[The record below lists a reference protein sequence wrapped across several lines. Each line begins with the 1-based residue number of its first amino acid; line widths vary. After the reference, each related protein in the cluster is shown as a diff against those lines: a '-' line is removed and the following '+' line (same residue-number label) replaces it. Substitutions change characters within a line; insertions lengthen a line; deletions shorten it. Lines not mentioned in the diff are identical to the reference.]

1 MHQGMM
7 KTSAR
12 ERAPLMNASTLL
24 SALQWAEDTF
34 GNVRLG
40 DQRRTERAVA
50 IASAIAHNPA
60 ASLPAQMQD
69 DAATEAAY
77 RFLQMP
83 KVSYEQLIEPHV
95 AQTRAQASQQPQVL
109 LIQDT
114 TEVDY
119 QQHPTTTGLG
129 PIGNGSHHGYLVQ
142 SVLAVVPQ
150 SREVLG
156 LMHQEPFLRQPAP
169 KGETRREREQRQRE
183 SQVWERSVE
192 AIGAP
197 PAGVQWIH
205 VGDRYSDIFALLSLI
220 RQQQCDF
227 VVRAAQDRCV
237 DLLVEQA
244 DAPVPARSHHP
255 PRAGQGAQA
264 KAQHLF
270 AVVEGW
276 QAQGQQELHLEASKQ
291 TKARVAQVVISFG
304 ALRLLPPQ
312 SQPVSELRPLVV
324 WVVRVWEPEPPE
336 GVEGL
341 EWVLLTSVPTASVE
355 QAWQRVDWYRAR
367 WIVEDY
373 HQGLKTGCS
382 IELRQLQSYEGLR
395 RLLGLLAPTAVRLL
409 QLRAAARDA
418 PERKASET
426 LPTDLVQVVA
436 LLAKVPAASL
446 TAQQCW
452 FTIARYGGY
461 LRRRSGGPPGWKT
474 LWKGWFYIQ
483 ALLEGVHLAPRL
495 SLD

>member
-1 MHQGMM
+1 
-7 KTSAR
+7 
-12 ERAPLMNASTLL
+12 MNASTLL
-24 SALQWAEDTF
+24 SALQWAEYTF
-34 GNVRLG
+34 GSVRLG
-40 DQRRTERAVA
+40 DQRRTERAVE
-50 IASAIAHNPA
+50 IASAIAHHPA

-69 DAATEAAY
+69 EAATEAAY

-83 KVSYEQLIEPHV
+83 DVTYEKLIGPHV
-95 AQTRAQASQQPQVL
+95 AQTREEASKQQQVL

-129 PIGNGSHHGYLVQ
+129 PIGNGSHHGYLLQ
-142 SVLAVVPQ
+142 SVLAVLPA

-169 KGETRREREQRQRE
+169 KGETKRERDQRERE
-183 SQVWERSVE
+183 SQVWERSVQ
-192 AIGAP
+192 AIGEP

-205 VGDRYSDIFALLSLI
+205 IGDRYSDMFPLLSLC
-220 RQQQCDF
+220 QQMHCDF

-237 DLLVEQA
+237 DLLTEQA
-244 DAPVPARSHHP
+244 DTPAARRSHHQRRP
-255 PRAGQGAQA
+255 Q
-264 KAQHLF
+264 QHLF
-270 AVVEGW
+270 EVVRGW
-276 QAQGQQELHLEASKQ
+276 SAHGEQDLELDATKQSRARTAHLA
-291 TKARVAQVVISFG
+291 ISFG
-304 ALRLLPPQ
+304 SLRLLPPEGHQ
-312 SQPVSELRPLVV
+312 DSSLRPLVV

-341 EWVLLTSVPTASVE
+341 EWILLTSVPTTTVE

-373 HQGLKTGCS
+373 HQGLKTGCR
-382 IELRQLQSYEGLR
+382 IELRQLQSYEALR
-395 RLLGLLAPTAVRLL
+395 RLLGLLAPAAVRLL
-409 QLRAAARDA
+409 QLRTAARDA
-418 PERKASET
+418 PERLASEI
-426 LPTDLVQVVA
+426 LPLDLVQVVA
-436 LLAKVPAASL
+436 LVAKVPVPAAEL

-452 FTIARYGGY
+452 YTIARYGGY

-483 ALLEGVHLAPRL
+483 ALLEGVHLATRL

>member
-1 MHQGMM
+1 
-7 KTSAR
+7 
-12 ERAPLMNASTLL
+12 MNASTLL
-24 SALQWAEDTF
+24 SALQWAEYTF
-34 GNVRLG
+34 GSVRLG
-40 DQRRTERAVA
+40 DQRRTERAVE

-69 DAATEAAY
+69 GAGTEAAY

-83 KVSYEQLIEPHV
+83 DVTYEKLIGPHV
-95 AQTRAQASQQPQVL
+95 TQTRAHARKQQQVL

-119 QQHPTTTGLG
+119 QLHPTTTGLG
-129 PIGNGSHHGYLVQ
+129 PIGNGTHHGYLLQ
-142 SVLAVVPQ
+142 SVLAVVPA

-156 LMHQEPFLRQPAP
+156 LMHQEPFLRHPAP
-169 KGETRREREQRQRE
+169 KGETRREREQRSRE
-183 SQVWERSVE
+183 SQVWERSVQ

-205 VGDRYSDIFALLSLI
+205 VGDRYSDIFALLSLMQ
-220 RQQQCDF
+220 QQQCDF

-244 DAPVPARSHHP
+244 DAPVARRSHHP
-255 PRAGQGAQA
+255 RRAGQEAEPKQ
-264 KAQHLF
+264 QHLF
-270 AVVEGW
+270 EVVRGWSAVGE
-276 QAQGQQELHLEASKQ
+276 QELHLDATKQ
-291 TKARVAQVVISFG
+291 SKARVARVVISFG
-304 ALRLLPPQ
+304 CLRLLPPQ
-312 SQPVSELRPLVV
+312 HQQSCELRPLVV

-341 EWVLLTSVPTASVE
+341 EWVLLTSVPTAMVE

-373 HQGLKTGCS
+373 HQGLKTGCR
-382 IELRQLQSYEGLR
+382 IELRQLQSYEALR

-409 QLRAAARDA
+409 QLRAAARDT
-418 PERKASET
+418 PERLASEI
-426 LPTDLVQVVA
+426 LPLDLVQVVA
-436 LLAKVPAASL
+436 LLAKVPVPAAEL

-452 FTIARYGGY
+452 YTIARYGGY

-483 ALLEGVHLAPRL
+483 ALLEGVHLAARL

>member
-7 KTSAR
+7 KTSGR
-12 ERAPLMNASTLL
+12 ERAALMNASTLL
-24 SALQWAEDTF
+24 SAWQWAEDTF
-34 GNVRLG
+34 GTVRLG
-40 DQRRTERAVA
+40 DQRRTVRAVE
-50 IASAIAHNPA
+50 IASAIAQNPA

-83 KVSYEQLIEPHV
+83 DVSYEKLIAPHV

-129 PIGNGSHHGYLVQ
+129 PIGNGSHHGYLLQ
-142 SVLAVVPQ
+142 SVLAVVPA

-156 LMHQEPFLRQPAP
+156 LMHQEPFLRHPAP

-205 VGDRYSDIFALLSLI
+205 VGDRSSDIFALLSLI

-255 PRAGQGAQA
+255 PRAGQAAQA
-264 KAQHLF
+264 KALHLF

-291 TKARVAQVVISFG
+291 TKARVAHVVISFG

-312 SQPVSELRPLVV
+312 HQPAGELRPLVV

-341 EWVLLTSVPTASVE
+341 EWVLLTSVPTATVE

-367 WIVEDY
+367 WMVEDY
-373 HQGLKTGCS
+373 HQGLKTGCR
-382 IELRQLQSYEGLR
+382 IELRQLQSYEALR

-418 PERKASET
+418 PERRASEI
-426 LPTDLVQVVA
+426 LPRDLVQVVA
-436 LLAKVPAASL
+436 LLAKLPAASL

-474 LWKGWFYIQ
+474 LWKGWFYVQ
-483 ALLEGVHLAPRL
+483 TLLEGVHLAARL

>member
-7 KTSAR
+7 KTSER

-34 GNVRLG
+34 GAVRLG
-40 DQRRTERAVA
+40 DQRRTVRAVE

-83 KVSYEQLIEPHV
+83 DVSYEKLIGPHV
-95 AQTRAQASQQPQVL
+95 AQTRAQASKQPQVL
-109 LIQDT
+109 LNQDT

-169 KGETRREREQRQRE
+169 KGETRREREQRERE
-183 SQVWERSVE
+183 SQVWERSVQ

-205 VGDRYSDIFALLSLI
+205 VGDRYSDMFSFLWLC

-237 DLLVEQA
+237 ERLLEQA
-244 DAPVPARSHHP
+244 DAPLPPRSHHQ
-255 PRAGQGAQA
+255 PRAGQPAVA
-264 KAQHLF
+264 KPQHLF
-270 AVVEGW
+270 DVVRGWSAVGE
-276 QAQGQQELHLEASKQ
+276 QDLHLEASKP
-291 TKARVAQVVISFG
+291 TKARVAHVVLSFG
-304 ALRLLPPQ
+304 CLRLLPPEHQ
-312 SQPVSELRPLVV
+312 QASQGRPLVV
-324 WVVRVWEPEPPE
+324 WVIRVWEPEPPE
-336 GVEGL
+336 GVEAL
-341 EWVLLTSVPTASVE
+341 EWILLTSVPTATLA

-382 IELRQLQSYEGLR
+382 IELRQLQSYEALR

-409 QLRAAARDA
+409 QLRAAARQSPQQA
-418 PERKASET
+418 ASQV
-426 LPTDLVQVVA
+426 LPQDLVQVVA
-436 LLAKVPAASL
+436 LLAKVPAAAL

-452 FTIARYGGY
+452 YAIAAVEATCDGAAAV
-461 LRRRSGGPPGWKT
+461 P
-474 LWKGWFYIQ
+474 
-483 ALLEGVHLAPRL
+483 LAGKPCGKA
-495 SLD
+495 